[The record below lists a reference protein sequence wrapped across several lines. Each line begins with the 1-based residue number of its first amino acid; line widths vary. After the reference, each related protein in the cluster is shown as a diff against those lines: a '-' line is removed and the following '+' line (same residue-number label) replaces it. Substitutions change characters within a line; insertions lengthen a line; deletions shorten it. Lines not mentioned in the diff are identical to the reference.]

1 MNRRLKGILMSSLIF
16 ALPTQAKS
24 FSTQMQAELI
34 HAIYQE
40 CENDKSGLGKVRELM
55 EFPKPE
61 WCGCLMIEVQKQ
73 FEQSKLEQ
81 RLNDGTLIL
90 KDFEQE
96 MGMVGE
102 KAADICVDKFMK

>member
-1 MNRRLKGILMSSLIF
+1 MNRRLKGILMSLLMF
-16 ALPTQAKS
+16 TLPSQAKN
-24 FSTQMQAELI
+24 FGTQMQAQLI
-34 HAIYQE
+34 HSIYQE
-40 CENDKSGLGKVRELM
+40 CENDKSGLGKLRELM

-61 WCGCLMIEVQKQ
+61 WCGCLMMEIQKQ
-73 FEQSKLEQ
+73 FEQNKLEQ

-96 MGMVGE
+96 MEQVGG

>member
-1 MNRRLKGILMSSLIF
+1 MKKSLMMLLALAIF
-16 ALPTQAKS
+16 PTQAKN
-24 FSTQMQAELI
+24 FGTQMQAELI

-73 FEQSKLEQ
+73 FEQNKLEQ

-96 MGMVGE
+96 MGRVGE

>member
-1 MNRRLKGILMSSLIF
+1 MILLALVIF
-16 ALPTQAKS
+16 PAQAKN
-24 FSTQMQAELI
+24 FGTQMQAQLI

-40 CENDKSGLGKVRELM
+40 CENDKSGLGKIRELM
-55 EFPKPE
+55 AFSKPE

-96 MGMVGE
+96 MGRVGE

>member
-1 MNRRLKGILMSSLIF
+1 
-16 ALPTQAKS
+16 
-24 FSTQMQAELI
+24 
-34 HAIYQE
+34 
-40 CENDKSGLGKVRELM
+40 
-55 EFPKPE
+55 
-61 WCGCLMIEVQKQ
+61 MIEVQKQ

-96 MGMVGE
+96 MGRVGE